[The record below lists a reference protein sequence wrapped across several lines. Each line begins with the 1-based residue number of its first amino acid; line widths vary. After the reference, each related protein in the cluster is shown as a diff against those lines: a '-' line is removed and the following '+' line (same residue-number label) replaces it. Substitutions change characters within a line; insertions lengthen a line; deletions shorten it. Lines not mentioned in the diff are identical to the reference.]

1 MAKEITL
8 TPEELD
14 RAVCLVNNS
23 TELRDYRRGVIGL
36 LMADNRYTGKEL
48 AARLGITERSVF
60 NELAKIRNPELQ
72 SSGEWGGARTN
83 LMSFQEEEAFLG
95 EYLEMAKSGII
106 LTIPILHDEFNKRVG
121 KTVPKSTFYRILQRH
136 DWRKVKPDTVHP
148 HSDPKIQDEFKKK
161 HSRYK
166 WVKLTKNGIIV
177 VFPQA

>member
-1 MAKEITL
+1 MAKKITL

-14 RAVCLVNNS
+14 RAARLVHNS
-23 TELRDYRRGVIGL
+23 TELRDYRRGVIAL

-60 NELAKIRNPELQ
+60 NELAKIRNPELKAR
-72 SSGEWGGARTN
+72 GEWGGARTN
-83 LMSFQEEEAFLG
+83 LMSFPEEEAFLG
-95 EYLEMAKSGII
+95 EYIEMAKRGII

-136 DWRKVKPDTVHP
+136 DWRKVKSDTINHHLV
-148 HSDPKIQDEFKKK
+148 PKTPEELKKK
-161 HSRYK
+161 GSRHQ
-166 WVKLTKNGIIV
+166 WVKPTKNGFIV